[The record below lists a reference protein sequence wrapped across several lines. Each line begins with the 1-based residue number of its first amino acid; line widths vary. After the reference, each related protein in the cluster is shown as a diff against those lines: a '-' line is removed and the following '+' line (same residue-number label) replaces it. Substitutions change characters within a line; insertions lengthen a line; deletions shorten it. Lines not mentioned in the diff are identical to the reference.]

1 MFHLMFMSRLQCLR
15 WPGSRVSSRPDDLY
29 LTHEVAVLISSDVI
43 LHLPCDC
50 GAEWRRSCRR
60 RSRWTGRRSV
70 VCRTGSDLSCQ
81 SNWDTDRHR
90 AVSQTQIWS
99 SELKSVIHRSFF
111 TPLGWNLFWTS
122 KKMKRTYSECIQLNR
137 ITEIKLLN
145 ILSRMK
151 HRTDIYTWCRHI
163 NNNNSV
169 SVSTTTKNELKSSTE
184 CRRNISWACLSSG
197 SLMMSRDMKK
207 NFSSPR
213 KESIL

>member
-1 MFHLMFMSRLQCLR
+1 MFMSRLQCLR

-81 SNWDTDRHR
+81 SNWDTDSCQSNTDLILWVKVRHPSLVLHSIGLKFVLNIKEDEKNVFR
-90 AVSQTQIWS
+90 MYSVKQNYRNQTAVT
-99 SELKSVIHRSFF
+99 F
-111 TPLGWNLFWTS
+111 
-122 KKMKRTYSECIQLNR
+122 
-137 ITEIKLLN
+137 N

-197 SLMMSRDMKK
+197 SLMMSRDTNK